1 MDVRL
6 DLKLD
11 TLVHKPDPE
20 PHIVIDT
27 ERCLDCEMRP
37 CTVVCPAGLYV
48 WAGGQLTHNC
58 DGCLECGSCRIVC
71 PHDAIE
77 WRYPRGGHGVRF
89 RWG

>member
-11 TLVHKPDPE
+11 TLVHKPDAE
-20 PHIVIDT
+20 PHIDIDKACCVNCE
-27 ERCLDCEMRP
+27 ERLCV
-37 CTVVCPAGLYV
+37 VVCPAGLYV
-48 WAGGQLTHNC
+48 WEGDQLTHNC

-71 PHDAIE
+71 PHDAIT
-77 WRYPRGGHGVRF
+77 WRYPRGGCGVRY